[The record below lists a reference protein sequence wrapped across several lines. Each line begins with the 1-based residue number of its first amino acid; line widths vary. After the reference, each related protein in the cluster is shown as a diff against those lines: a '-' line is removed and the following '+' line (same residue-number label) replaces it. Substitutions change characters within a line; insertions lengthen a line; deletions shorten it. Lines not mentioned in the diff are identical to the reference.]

1 MKEVLVL
8 KETNNKKKSKYI
20 NIVFRFIKLMV
31 GLFICSCGFI
41 LFNNSN
47 MGMNA
52 WNVFHEGLSLN
63 LPITIGQASQIVGLV
78 IILISMLLKI
88 FPGFGTI
95 LNMYFIGI
103 FMDKIMELNIVPFPE
118 SVFYRVLMCIVGVV
132 VLSFGMFVYMNQ
144 ELGAGP
150 RDGLMLWLTKNTKY
164 KLSAIKNTME
174 LVALFFGVILGGK
187 FGLGTIMAS
196 LVAGPLVQKIFIL
209 YKRNPKDLNQT
220 NVISFIN
227 EIRDI

>member
-1 MKEVLVL
+1 MKEVLTL
-8 KETNNKKKSKYI
+8 RKATKNKKIKYI
-20 NIVFRFIKLMV
+20 NIIIRFMKLMI
-31 GLFICSCGFI
+31 GLFICSCGFV

-78 IILISMLLKI
+78 IIIISMFLKI

-103 FMDKIMELNIVPFPE
+103 FMDKIIELNIVPFPE
-118 SVFYRVLMCIVGVV
+118 SLLFRTLMCIMGVI

-150 RDGLMLWLTKNTKY
+150 RDGLMLWLTKETKY
-164 KLSAIKNTME
+164 KLSTIKNTME
-174 LVALFFGVILGGK
+174 IIALILGIILGGK
-187 FGLGTIMAS
+187 FGLGTILAS
-196 LVAGPLVQKIFIL
+196 LVAGPLVQRIFML
-209 YKRNPKDLNQT
+209 FKRNPKELNQT
-220 NVISFIN
+220 NIISFIN
-227 EIRDI
+227 EVKGL